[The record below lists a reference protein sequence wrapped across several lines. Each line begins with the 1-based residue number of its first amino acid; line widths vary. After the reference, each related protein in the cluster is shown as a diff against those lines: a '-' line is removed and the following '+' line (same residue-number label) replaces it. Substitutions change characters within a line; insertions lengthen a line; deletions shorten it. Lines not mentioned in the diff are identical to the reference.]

1 MNTRTAGPAPDVR
14 EQILAAA
21 FERFVRFGYN
31 KTTMAE
37 IAGDCGMSA
46 ANIYRYFDNKLDI
59 GAHLARRCL
68 AQLVALQRDIVARK
82 RTAAGERLRE
92 LVFATLRYTH
102 DQWLETPLVNE
113 LVTALCGERMD
124 IVETHKQEERDV
136 IIALLEDGNASG
148 EFRVADPQDT
158 AAALQTAMTLFSM
171 PLLMPA
177 YPREV
182 FEEKAEAL
190 VRLLLTG
197 LLNPERKPANKSTRK
212 GSQS

>member
-1 MNTRTAGPAPDVR
+1 MNARTAASTPDVR

-46 ANIYRYFDNKLDI
+46 ANIYRYFDSKLDI
-59 GAHLARRCL
+59 GAQLASQCL
-68 AQLVALQRDIVARK
+68 AQLVALQGEIVARK
-82 RTAAGERLRE
+82 QASASERLRE

-102 DQWLETPLVNE
+102 DQWLDTPLVNE

-124 IVETHKQEERDV
+124 IVETHKQQERAV
-136 IIALLEDGNASG
+136 FIALLEDGNASG

-177 YPREV
+177 YPREI
-182 FEEKAEAL
+182 FEEKAESL

-197 LLNPERKPANKSTRK
+197 LLAPEQKTAN
-212 GSQS
+212 

>member
-1 MNTRTAGPAPDVR
+1 MNARTASPAPDVR

-59 GAHLARRCL
+59 GAQLASQCL
-68 AQLVALQRDIVARK
+68 AQLVALQRDIAARK
-82 RTAAGERLRE
+82 GTSASERLHE
-92 LVFATLRYTH
+92 LVLATLRYTH

-136 IIALLEDGNASG
+136 IIALLDDGNASG

-197 LLNPERKPANKSTRK
+197 LLNPARKTAN
-212 GSQS
+212 

>member
-1 MNTRTAGPAPDVR
+1 MNARTSSTGPDVR

-21 FERFVRFGYN
+21 FDRFVRFGYN

-37 IAGDCGMSA
+37 IAGDCDMSA

-59 GAHLARRCL
+59 GAHLANQCL
-68 AQLVALQRDIVARK
+68 AQLVTLQSEIVARK
-82 RTAAGERLRE
+82 QTAASERLRE

-113 LVTALCGERMD
+113 LVTALCGDRMD
-124 IVETHKQEERDV
+124 IVDTYKQAERSV
-136 IIALLEDGNASG
+136 IIELLEDGNTSG
-148 EFRVADPQDT
+148 EFRVTDPQDT

-197 LLNPERKPANKSTRK
+197 LLNPEQKIAN
-212 GSQS
+212 

>member
-1 MNTRTAGPAPDVR
+1 MNARTASPAPDVR

-37 IAGDCGMSA
+37 IAGDCDMSA

-59 GAHLARRCL
+59 GAQLASQCL

-82 RTAAGERLRE
+82 AASASQRLRE
-92 LVFATLRYTH
+92 LVLATLRYTH

-124 IVETHKQEERDV
+124 IVETHKQEERAV
-136 IIALLEDGNASG
+136 IVALLEEGNASG
-148 EFRVADPQDT
+148 EFRVGDPQDT

-177 YPREV
+177 YPRAV
-182 FEEKAEAL
+182 FEQKAESL
-190 VRLLLTG
+190 VRLLLSG
-197 LLNPERKPANKSTRK
+197 LLNPAQKTVD
-212 GSQS
+212 

>member
-1 MNTRTAGPAPDVR
+1 MNARTATSAPDVR

-46 ANIYRYFDNKLDI
+46 ANIYRYFDSKLDI
-59 GAHLARRCL
+59 GAQLASQCL
-68 AQLVALQRDIVARK
+68 AQLVALQGEIVARK
-82 RTAAGERLRE
+82 QASASERLRE

-102 DQWLETPLVNE
+102 DQWLDTPLVNE

-124 IVETHKQEERDV
+124 IVETHKQQERAV
-136 IIALLEDGNASG
+136 FIALLEDGNASG

-177 YPREV
+177 YPREI
-182 FEEKAEAL
+182 FEEKAESL

-197 LLNPERKPANKSTRK
+197 LLAPEQKTAN
-212 GSQS
+212 

>member
-1 MNTRTAGPAPDVR
+1 MNADASSSKPDVC

-21 FERFVRFGYN
+21 FDRFVRFGYN

-59 GAHLARRCL
+59 GAHLASQCL
-68 AQLVALQRDIVARK
+68 AQLVTLQSEIVARK
-82 RTAAGERLRE
+82 QTAASERLRE
-92 LVFATLRYTH
+92 LVFVTLRYTH

-113 LVTALCGERMD
+113 LVTALCGDRMD
-124 IVETHKQEERDV
+124 IVDTHKQAERSV
-136 IIALLEDGNASG
+136 IIELLEDGNASG
-148 EFRVADPQDT
+148 EFRVTDPQDT

-182 FEEKAEAL
+182 FEKKAEAL

-197 LLNPERKPANKSTRK
+197 LLNPEQKIAN
-212 GSQS
+212 